1 MLYNILWSIRKNITD
16 NIDEGIIPAV
26 NQGRKQECAFL
37 VAKEYYIAVDE
48 CNVNTNGYICQKK
61 GNIYTF
67 ILYEKN
73 ISKFLLPSMIHR

>member
-1 MLYNILWSIRKNITD
+1 MLYNILSSIRKTITG

-48 CNVNTNGYICQKK
+48 CNVNTNGYICHKQ
-61 GNIYTF
+61 GNAHIRSYYMRK
-67 ILYEKN
+67 ILVNFY
-73 ISKFLLPSMIHR
+73 FLV